1 MRQGSTKF
9 GRYRMNVT
17 KFLETMCRLLSEQ
30 EGIKLTV
37 HIDKKEGGSDCS
49 HYIDTKKSHCLI

>member
-1 MRQGSTKF
+1 
-9 GRYRMNVT
+9 MNVT

-37 HIDKKEGGSDCS
+37 HIEQKEGESKYSPYTD
-49 HYIDTKKSHCLI
+49 INK